1 MDYYQNARLA
11 VHSRERSASFNM
23 SAKTAAEWVHRC
35 RAAGM
40 AGLRD
45 RSSRPHRLHR
55 PTAPALVERVEML
68 RRQRWTGYRIA
79 PTMFPARVGSMCTS
93 PLMTTRASPS
103 PPPIPTKNGS
113 W

>member
-1 MDYYQNARLA
+1 MDYHQNARLA
-11 VHSRERSASFNM
+11 VHSRERSASFSV
-23 SAKTAAEWVHRC
+23 SAKTAAKWVHRC

-68 RRQRWTGYRIA
+68 RRQRWTGYRQSRR
-79 PTMFPARVGSMCTS
+79 PCSRRGLGVCAR
-93 PLMTTRASPS
+93 RH
-103 PPPIPTKNGS
+103 
-113 W
+113 